1 MRRYRVV
8 GLAAGLSLLA
18 GSAALAQPT
27 DAQIQ
32 ARVERVLARTPL
44 IDGHNDF
51 PWEVRE
57 RFAGKVD
64 AFDMKGDLTKLPRA
78 KDAPATRPC

>member
-1 MRRYRVV
+1 MRRLRIVA
-8 GLAAGLSLLA
+8 LAAGLALA
-18 GSAALAQPT
+18 GSSALGAEAPAKQT
-27 DAQIQ
+27 QAQID
-32 ARVERVLARTPL
+32 ARVAAVLAKTPL

-64 AFDMKGDLTKLPRA
+64 AFDMRGDLTKLPRA
-78 KDAPATRPC
+78 KDAP